1 MSWFSNLLHKWT
13 LKKAYKWGRGLA
25 KTKLRVF
32 YTLRERNLDLPLE
45 DIYYLTILNRIGYTE
60 ATADMIIKGAEPL
73 SLRSVVHRF
82 VIHEAMKTFGPRG
95 IPPRDY
101 GGLAARRAVDDIIP
115 ADL

>member
-60 ATADMIIKGAEPL
+60 ATADMIIKGRSLYLCEVL
-73 SLRSVVHRF
+73 SIGSSFMRQ
-82 VIHEAMKTFGPRG
+82 
-95 IPPRDY
+95 
-101 GGLAARRAVDDIIP
+101 
-115 ADL
+115 